1 MATGMLCPGWASA
14 GGRAPGL
21 GAVSGQKPWL
31 HPRAGTAQL
40 CCVRVPVSALPRL
53 TEQSIRDRS
62 PGCCLAVV
70 PQSSGSQS
78 PQLIL
83 PHRRPPPHPSPPL
96 GSLGPRGTRES
107 PSLLSLPQGCFSTFG
122 RTLQRYISL
131 PGTCS
136 LAVLGIEVMREAGDR
151 AGRGSPLCGRGL
163 AQ

>member
-83 PHRRPPPHPSPPL
+83 PHRRPPHTPVPLWAPCGHGEHERAPPSSPCPRAASPPSA
-96 GSLGPRGTRES
+96 GPCRGTSPSLGPAAWPCWALR
-107 PSLLSLPQGCFSTFG
+107 
-122 RTLQRYISL
+122 
-131 PGTCS
+131 
-136 LAVLGIEVMREAGDR
+136 
-151 AGRGSPLCGRGL
+151 
-163 AQ
+163 